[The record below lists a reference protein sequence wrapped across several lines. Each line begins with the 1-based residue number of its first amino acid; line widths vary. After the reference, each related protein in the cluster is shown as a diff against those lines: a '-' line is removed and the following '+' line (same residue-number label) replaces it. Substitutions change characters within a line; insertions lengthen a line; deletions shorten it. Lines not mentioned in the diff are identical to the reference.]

1 MPLSTQA
8 DGTKFGKSEAG
19 TVWLDQEKTSAYEMY
34 QFLVNSED
42 EKVIDYLKKL
52 TFLSKAEI
60 EALEKAVQTQPHKRE
75 AQKALAKEVVTF
87 LHGEAAYETAMR
99 ITNAL
104 FGGDVKALRLT
115 ERRDALKSFAAVDVD
130 DAIKCIDFL
139 VNGKVAASR
148 REAREW
154 LKQGSIQINGV
165 KVQDENQIISK
176 ADALVDDLHLVKRGK
191 RNYSVIRQH

>member
-1 MPLSTQA
+1 
-8 DGTKFGKSEAG
+8 
-19 TVWLDQEKTSAYEMY
+19 
-34 QFLVNSED
+34 
-42 EKVIDYLKKL
+42 
-52 TFLSKAEI
+52 
-60 EALEKAVQTQPHKRE
+60 
-75 AQKALAKEVVTF
+75 
-87 LHGEAAYETAMR
+87 MR